1 MRVLAVSLLTCAA
14 ARLRIPVSNGRHLRQ
29 AATMMRVVLLV
40 GASLGVAANYMDGTC
55 VTSYNASVDYFPD
68 KVGMQSS

>member
-1 MRVLAVSLLTCAA
+1 MIISECKMVW
-14 ARLRIPVSNGRHLRQ
+14 RQ

-55 VTSYNASVDYFPD
+55 VTSYDVSVDYFPD
-68 KVGMQSS
+68 KVGKQSS